1 MYIFACDQVK
11 QENLDNDQKISTFFR
26 TCSTHFCFSLDQI
39 LLIVRMPMLK
49 KKFKVKYMVAKQ
61 MFGAKQKN
69 YIFKCL
75 GVGWVIFHWEGE
87 DLFRLPP
94 PPSFP
99 LNVTYF
105 AYKCRT
111 RPRSFRLSSS
121 PLTLCCQFKGVK
133 FVELPC
139 GSPIACCNL
148 HVATLK
154 NCHLPSAQL
163 TLLHSWMCW
172 LFYYT
177 VTF

>member
-26 TCSTHFCFSLDQI
+26 TCTTNFCFSLDQI

-69 YIFKCL
+69 NIFKCL
-75 GVGWVIFHWEGE
+75 GGGSSFTERVRICF
-87 DLFRLPP
+87 DSPP
-94 PPSFP
+94 PFP
-99 LNVTYF
+99 FNVTYF

-163 TLLHSWMCW
+163 TLLHS
-172 LFYYT
+172 
-177 VTF
+177 